1 MEHGVNPSFSFDSAT
16 MVGSSPIF
24 ASANSLIYSFSG
36 VDSIWR
42 AWSHLR
48 SSRCIELLAM
58 VERFTVRSALVLNAT
73 FEPLSIVPARR
84 AICLVLSDK
93 AEIVEDDGTQVHA
106 ETFVMPGPLVIRL
119 RYVVKVPYHRRT
131 AMSRRAIFA
140 RDNHCCQYCGAL
152 ADSIDHVMPRS
163 RGGMHVW
170 ENVTAACRGCNLKKR
185 DSTPDEAGM
194 RLANKPH
201 TPRELAW
208 ITVSVGRIPE
218 AWKQYLAYAS

>member
-1 MEHGVNPSFSFDSAT
+1 M
-16 MVGSSPIF
+16 
-24 ASANSLIYSFSG
+24 
-36 VDSIWR
+36 
-42 AWSHLR
+42 
-48 SSRCIELLAM
+48 
-58 VERFTVRSALVLNAT
+58 RSALVLNAT

-93 AEIVEDDGTQVHA
+93 AEIVEEDGTQIRA

-140 RDNHCCQYCGAL
+140 RDNHRCQYCGAH

-170 ENVTAACRGCNLKKR
+170 
-185 DSTPDEAGM
+185 
-194 RLANKPH
+194 
-201 TPRELAW
+201 
-208 ITVSVGRIPE
+208 
-218 AWKQYLAYAS
+218 